1 MVLSPC
7 INVCT
12 LEDGVC
18 TACNRTIEDITRWGA
33 MTDAERK
40 RRMAELDDHVDSPS
54 QSHDAPEPEDSQR
67 Q

>member
-1 MVLSPC
+1 MVRSPC

-40 RRMAELDDHVDSPS
+40 QRMAELGEPVDSPS
-54 QSHDAPEPEDSQR
+54 KSHDASEPEESQ
-67 Q
+67 QQ